1 MGKYPIAL
9 GIYASPVQDV
19 EPAASMPLHERG
31 RTPFAKRVICRKS
44 QPILNRLDVS
54 KTQQVVRIWVVMR
67 YLLSLTKEGLFL
79 FLAAQR

>member
-1 MGKYPIAL
+1 MLVPSKMQ
-9 GIYASPVQDV
+9 SPLLVCHSTNVVGQMF
-19 EPAASMPLHERG
+19 S
-31 RTPFAKRVICRKS
+31 KRVMCRNS